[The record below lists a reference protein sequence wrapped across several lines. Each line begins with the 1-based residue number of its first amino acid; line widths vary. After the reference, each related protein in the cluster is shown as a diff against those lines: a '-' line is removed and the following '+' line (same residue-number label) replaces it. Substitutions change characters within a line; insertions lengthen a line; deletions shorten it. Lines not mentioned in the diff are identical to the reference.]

1 MRSHYPSVPLAS
13 AVFLALFGSGALA
26 QSTVLEE
33 VVVTAQK
40 RAESVQDI
48 PATVNVIT
56 GDTLKNFNAFSLLDI
71 EALTA
76 GLQIDSFTGR
86 SGRMTLRGINFNPNS
101 AAEAAVTTY
110 WNQAIVDSNAI
121 FQQLFD
127 IERIEVL
134 RGPQGTLAGR
144 TSPAGA
150 INIHTAR
157 PNLDATEGEVRATFT
172 DNDGINTQLAASLP
186 LIPGR
191 LAVRLA
197 GVFDESDMDETVN
210 VLSGETSAT
219 ETKAGRLSLSWMPAD
234 GLSIDFAAQ
243 YLERDLD
250 DLGVLSGTPSG
261 DPRLDPE
268 GLLGTLDSYDRRD
281 ARVGI
286 DGVSDNTQAEYLNT
300 SLVLNWDL
308 GAHTVTS
315 VTGYH
320 ETDSLRRYDQA
331 QGSANPDNVAER
343 VATDDRTDWSQEVRF
358 ANNEGER
365 WDYMV
370 GVYFEESDIF
380 FSQENMQIPI
390 SPFAGGST
398 VLLFPAEAE
407 RWGVFTHNQFY
418 LTDKWT
424 MQLGL
429 RYQEYEANRDTQVVA
444 GPNGISIAPPG
455 FVLEQVLSEDNLRY
469 TDDSLTGQVALE
481 YAVDDDINVYGV
493 VSTGWRPG
501 GVSVTPSALP
511 EDVLLFDAE
520 DSVSYEL
527 GFKSILSDG
536 AVRLNGSAYF
546 HDFDG
551 YIQRQNALNV
561 MNPDGSIDRSGVTTN
576 GDAEVWGAE
585 LELSANISANW
596 YLGGSLSYS
605 QGEYADGTTLP
616 CNEYDDSGLP
626 VFPPGQPVSL
636 CDEGGNQLGRV
647 PEWTASINSE
657 YRVDFGV
664 FQGYGRVL
672 LAYTGDQTAEA
683 ATETTDAIDLDAFS
697 TLDAYLGVRTDRWHI
712 EVFARN
718 LFDEEALLTR
728 TNSTAVVRRQP
739 TGYANHWP
747 IPSRRVGMSASY
759 RW

>member
-1 MRSHYPSVPLAS
+1 MRSHFPALPLAS
-13 AVFLALFGSGALA
+13 AVVLALFGPGAFA
-26 QSTVLEE
+26 ESTALEE

-56 GDTLKNFNAFSLLDI
+56 GDVLKDFNAFSLLDL

-127 IERIEVL
+127 VERIEVL

-150 INIHTAR
+150 ININTAR
-157 PNLDATEGEVRATFT
+157 LNLDATEGEVRATFT
-172 DNDGINTQLAASLP
+172 DNDGINTQLAGSLP

-191 LAVRLA
+191 LAVRVA
-197 GVFDESDMDETVN
+197 GVFDESDMDEIVN

-234 GLSIDFAAQ
+234 SLSIDFAAQ

-250 DLGVLSGTPSG
+250 DLGVLSGTPTD

-268 GLLGTLDSYDRRD
+268 GALGTLDSYDRRD

-286 DGVSDNTQAEYLNT
+286 DGVYDNTQAEYLNT

-308 GAHTVTS
+308 GSHTVTS

-320 ETDSLRRYDQA
+320 ETDSLRRFDQA

-343 VATDDRTDWSQEVRF
+343 VAIDDRTDWSQEVRF
-358 ANNEGER
+358 ANNESER

-551 YIQRQNALNV
+551 YIQRQNVLNV

-576 GDAEVWGAE
+576 GDAEIWGAE

-683 ATETTDAIDLDAFS
+683 ATETADAIDLDAFS